1 MEDVHGGHNHHGHFH
16 LEKALYWVIIFKNT
30 SYMQIQIENLVPVPL
45 RDKIMQRSSDIWN
58 RQVTFTPG
66 SFTKIKAPSGTG
78 KTTLVHYLY
87 HIRTD
92 YTGQVLVN
100 SKPWTSYSKDAIA
113 GMRQEQ
119 VSVIFQDLRILEQLT
134 ALENIELKRLM
145 NAEPYCTADKVKEM
159 AARLNV
165 THVLNQSGRTLS
177 YGERQRVA
185 IIRAL
190 VQPFKWLIMD
200 EPFSHLDEEN
210 AERAAQLIAEE
221 CKARKAGF
229 ILTDL
234 DNDTRFAYDIHY
246 NL

>member
-1 MEDVHGGHNHHGHFH
+1 
-16 LEKALYWVIIFKNT
+16 
-30 SYMQIQIENLVPVPL
+30 MQLQLDNLVPVPL
-45 RDKIMQRSSDIWN
+45 RDKIAQRSSDIWN

-66 SFTKIKAPSGTG
+66 HFIKIKAPSGTG

-92 YTGQVLVN
+92 YTGQVLVDG
-100 SKPWTSYSKDAIA
+100 KPWATYSKDAIA

-119 VSVIFQDLRILEQLT
+119 VSVVFQDLRIFEQLT
-134 ALENIELKRLM
+134 ALENIELKRAM
-145 NAEPYCTADKVKEM
+145 NKQPYCSADKVKEM
-159 AARLNV
+159 AQRLNV
-165 THVLNQSGRTLS
+165 THVLNQSGKTLS
-177 YGERQRVA
+177 YGERQRIA

-190 VQPFKWLIMD
+190 VQPFQWLIMD

-210 AERAAQLIAEE
+210 AHHAAQLIADE
-221 CKARKAGF
+221 CKVRHAGF

-234 DNDTRFAYDIHY
+234 DNDNRFAYDTHY